1 MRCYRRSHLARLQ
14 ARRING
20 VNRYSTQGPIMKYAR
35 KLLLLALA
43 GSLIPAYVCAAQLG
57 NKPELTLEAAKQA
70 AAAAE
75 AAAHAKGIAVAVGI
89 VDDGG
94 HLIYF
99 ARLDRVA
106 SGMADA
112 AIMKARTAANYGLP
126 TRTLEDAVAQGHVS
140 YLNLPGVL
148 PLEGGL
154 PVSSG
159 GRVIGAIGVAG
170 GQSSEDADIARAG
183 LTAFAR

>member
-1 MRCYRRSHLARLQ
+1 
-14 ARRING
+14 
-20 VNRYSTQGPIMKYAR
+20 MKYAR
-35 KLLLLALA
+35 KLLLLLLA
-43 GSLIPAYVCAAQLG
+43 GSLIPAYVYAAQLSD
-57 NKPELTLEAAKQA
+57 KPELTLDAAKQA

-75 AAAHAKGIAVAVGI
+75 TAAHTKGIAVTVGV

-94 HLIYF
+94 HLIYL
-99 ARLDRVA
+99 ARLDHVA
-106 SGMADA
+106 SGMTDA

-154 PVSSG
+154 PILID

-170 GQSSEDADIARAG
+170 AQSSEDDAAIARAG
-183 LTAFAR
+183 LATFAR

>member
-1 MRCYRRSHLARLQ
+1 
-14 ARRING
+14 
-20 VNRYSTQGPIMKYAR
+20 MKYAR

-43 GSLIPAYVCAAQLG
+43 GSLVPAYVYAAQLG
-57 NKPELTLEAAKQA
+57 DKPELTLEAATQA

-75 AAAHAKGIAVAVGI
+75 AAAHAKGIAVTVSI

-94 HLIYF
+94 HLIYL
-99 ARLDRVA
+99 ARLDHVA
-106 SGMADA
+106 SGMTEA

-126 TRTLEDAVAQGHVS
+126 TRMLEDAVAQGHVS

-154 PVSSG
+154 PVSVG

-170 GQSSEDADIARAG
+170 AQSSADDAAIARAG
-183 LTAFAR
+183 LATFAR

>member
-1 MRCYRRSHLARLQ
+1 
-14 ARRING
+14 
-20 VNRYSTQGPIMKYAR
+20 MKSAR
-35 KLLLLALA
+35 KLLLLLLA
-43 GSLIPAYVCAAQLG
+43 GSLIPAYVYAAQLG
-57 NKPELTLEAAKQA
+57 DKPELTLDAAKHA

-75 AAAHAKGIAVAVGI
+75 TAAHTKGIAVTVGV

-94 HLIYF
+94 HLIYL
-99 ARLDRVA
+99 AGLDHVA
-106 SGMADA
+106 SGMTDA

-154 PVSSG
+154 PISID

-170 GQSSEDADIARAG
+170 AQSSEDDAAIARAG
-183 LTAFAR
+183 LATFAR

>member
-1 MRCYRRSHLARLQ
+1 
-14 ARRING
+14 
-20 VNRYSTQGPIMKYAR
+20 MKYAR
-35 KLLLLALA
+35 KLLLLLLA

-57 NKPELTLEAAKQA
+57 DKPELTLEAAKQA

-75 AAAHAKGIAVAVGI
+75 AAAHAKGIAVAVGV

-126 TRTLEDAVAQGHVS
+126 TKTLEDAVAQGHVS

-154 PVSSG
+154 PVSAG

-170 GQSSEDADIARAG
+170 AQSSEDDAAIARAG
-183 LTAFAR
+183 LATFAR